1 MPTKAPEYMI
11 SGTPMIIFA
20 PQETA
25 IVQYAMKHDIGF
37 IISENK
43 INEIAASIRQLID
56 NKELRSRI
64 GQKAIQIAELN
75 HNSKNVNP
83 SFQKPGLFGRLWHIR
98 RRLYLLNNRQLN
110 CNPPTCIK

>member
-20 PQETA
+20 PEETA

-43 INEIAASIRQLID
+43 INDIAVSIRQLIND
-56 NKELRSRI
+56 EELRSRI
-64 GQKAIQIAELN
+64 GRKAIQIAELN
-75 HNSKNVNP
+75 HNSKFVNQHFKTLIC
-83 SFQKPGLFGRLWHIR
+83 SAVSGIVAE
-98 RRLYLLNNRQLN
+98 
-110 CNPPTCIK
+110 TETAI

>member
-20 PQETA
+20 PEETA
-25 IVQYAMKHDIGF
+25 IVQYAMKNEIGYV
-37 IISENK
+37 ISENK
-43 INEIAASIRQLID
+43 VNVIAASIRQLIN

-75 HNSKNVNP
+75 HNSKFVNHHFRTLIC
-83 SFQKPGLFGRLWHIR
+83 SAASGTL
-98 RRLYLLNNRQLN
+98 
-110 CNPPTCIK
+110 TETEAAIKQEIEL